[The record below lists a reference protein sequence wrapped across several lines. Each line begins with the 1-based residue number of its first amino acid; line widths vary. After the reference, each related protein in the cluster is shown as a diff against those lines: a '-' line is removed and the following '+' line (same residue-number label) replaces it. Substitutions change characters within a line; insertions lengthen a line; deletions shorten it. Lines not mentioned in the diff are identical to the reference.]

1 MADPLSIAGSVVGIT
16 AAGVQASVKLYA
28 LAEKVATAS
37 QRVTSIAND
46 ISSTCAILNQ
56 VRELIIPQP
65 DAQGTLKSVFNSVAL
80 NDISHALRRCR
91 SSFTEIEAL
100 LRRAFEQVGKRP
112 ALRSKIELSRFEKAK
127 WPFLQPQFDELRND
141 LRDAKSNLVLMIA
154 VASLALAQRNGQQR
168 PIHETERAEFTS
180 TIVHLQRASTA
191 KPQPRMESSQGEKR
205 GPRKRPA
212 PGLGSD
218 QSVPDRYTPR
228 PRMMNSAK
236 ALSPDARL
244 DDMSTP
250 LSIDDAHGVSG
261 NHTTVSTAN
270 VFLASAGDMQLQGL
284 PSRPNPITEA
294 GTSTSINPHQNIEGV
309 AFPGQQKSHALGS
322 LPDPDS
328 LDPTARYN
336 YWSSIFRLGSGVVPQ
351 LPPELEDLHETRYY
365 VGWTSNY
372 LHGLATGYGDSVV
385 SSMMELP
392 QKSLR
397 GLVKTYT
404 DDGNDPH
411 ISMSELTKEQQSM
424 ITASYIGYDRP
435 EIVYIRLQRNITVSS
450 VFGMLNV
457 ETLKWVFAINNGG
470 SMSTSSTN
478 PTLPLSKAPFAMET
492 MNDFMPIASLGST
505 TPTLPLSK
513 SASQWSST
521 PPIPPVS
528 KDELDGFY
536 LLDSGIV
543 PAVPSP
549 PRVDNTSL
557 RPGNAHSPS
566 EPAAHDPEIL
576 SESSQPLLS
585 PSPVDVDMDSW
596 SAKKPAR
603 SIITAMPDADDE
615 SDDEAEADVEPVVH
629 QVLPEER
636 PYHAQGPEPYV
647 GMHSL
652 APSHNFDFTQIANRQ
667 MEAMRSQHQCSTRA
681 PAEDNGEDI
690 VNELLA
696 RWTTS

>member
-37 QRVTSIAND
+37 QRVTSIADD

-65 DAQGTLKSVFNSVAL
+65 DAQGTLKSVFNTVAL
-80 NDISHALRRCR
+80 SDISHALRRCR
-91 SSFTEIEAL
+91 SSFTEIETL

-191 KPQPRMESSQGEKR
+191 KPQPRMESSQGEER

-218 QSVPDRYTPR
+218 QSVPDRHTPR
-228 PRMMNSAK
+228 PRIMNSAK
-236 ALSPDARL
+236 ALSPDPRL

-261 NHTTVSTAN
+261 DHTTVSPAN

-284 PSRPNPITEA
+284 PSRPNPIIEA
-294 GTSTSINPHQNIEGV
+294 GTSTSLKPYQNIEGV
-309 AFPGQQKSHALGS
+309 AFPEQQTGHALGA
-322 LPDPDS
+322 LPDAGPPDPS
-328 LDPTARYN
+328 ASYN
-336 YWSSIFRLGSGVVPQ
+336 HTLSIYSRFGPGVVPQ
-351 LPPELEDLHETRYY
+351 LPYELEHVQQSTSSANDYEMRHY

-372 LHGLATGYGDSVV
+372 LHGLATGYGDSVT
-385 SSMMELP
+385 SSMMKLP
-392 QKSLR
+392 QKSLQ

-411 ISMSELTKEQQSM
+411 IAMSELTKEQQMM

-435 EIVYIRLQRNITVSS
+435 EIVYIRLQPNITVSS

-457 ETLKWVFAINNGG
+457 ETLKWVIAVNNGG
-470 SMSTSSTN
+470 FMSTTSTE

-492 MNDFMPIASLGST
+492 IHDFMPIASLGST
-505 TPTLPLSK
+505 KTTLPLSK

-528 KDELDGFY
+528 KDEFDGYF
-536 LLDSGIV
+536 
-543 PAVPSP
+543 
-549 PRVDNTSL
+549 L
-557 RPGNAHSPS
+557 RPS
-566 EPAAHDPEIL
+566 
-576 SESSQPLLS
+576 SESI
-585 PSPVDVDMDSW
+585 DSW
-596 SAKKPAR
+596 STKRPAR
-603 SIITAMPDADDE
+603 SAATEMTDADDE
-615 SDDEAEADVEPVVH
+615 SDDEVDADVEPVVH

-667 MEAMRSQHQCSTRA
+667 VEAMRSQHQCSTMA

>member
-37 QRVTSIAND
+37 QRVTSIADD

-65 DAQGTLKSVFNSVAL
+65 DAQGTLKSVFNTVAL
-80 NDISHALRRCR
+80 SDISHALRRCR
-91 SSFTEIEAL
+91 SSFTEIETL

-191 KPQPRMESSQGEKR
+191 KPQPRMESSQGEER

-228 PRMMNSAK
+228 PRTMNSAK

-250 LSIDDAHGVSG
+250 LSIDDTHGVSG

-294 GTSTSINPHQNIEGV
+294 GTSTSLNPYQNIEGV
-309 AFPGQQKSHALGS
+309 AFPGQQKGHALGS
-322 LPDPDS
+322 LPDAGLPDPS
-328 LDPTARYN
+328 ASYN
-336 YWSSIFRLGSGVVPQ
+336 LMSSIFRLGSGAVPQ
-351 LPPELEDLHETRYY
+351 LPNQLGNQQQSTSAANNYDMRHY
-365 VGWTSNY
+365 VGWTSNH
-372 LHGLATGYGDSVV
+372 LRGLATGYGDSVI

-392 QKSLR
+392 QKSLKA
-397 GLVKTYT
+397 LVKTYT

-411 ISMSELTKEQQSM
+411 VAVSELTTEQQAM
-424 ITASYIGYDRP
+424 INASYIGYDRP
-435 EIVYIRLQRNITVSS
+435 EIVYVRLQPNITVSS

-457 ETLKWVFAINNGG
+457 EKFRWIFAVNRGG
-470 SMSTSSTN
+470 FMSTN
-478 PTLPLSKAPFAMET
+478 FLGPPMPLSEAPFAMET

-505 TPTLPLSK
+505 KTTLPLSK

-521 PPIPPVS
+521 PPMPPVS
-528 KDELDGFY
+528 KDEFDGYF
-536 LLDSGIV
+536 
-543 PAVPSP
+543 
-549 PRVDNTSL
+549 L
-557 RPGNAHSPS
+557 RPSGEGIA
-566 EPAAHDPEIL
+566 
-576 SESSQPLLS
+576 SS
-585 PSPVDVDMDSW
+585 

-603 SIITAMPDADDE
+603 STTTAMPDADDE
-615 SDDEAEADVEPVVH
+615 SDDEVDADIEPVVH
-629 QVLPEER
+629 QVLPGER

-667 MEAMRSQHQCSTRA
+667 MEAMRSQHQCSTMA